1 MSVFAQSGLK
11 GMQEVQY
18 ALVHSVNMIP
28 REMYRITCIVTSPH
42 IGDPKEGM
50 QTRKGSE
57 LSASITLVI
66 SSNIAVIESFRPSR
80 SRYWSWPDLT
90 ASSISSFGT

>member
-1 MSVFAQSGLK
+1 MSVSTQSGLK
-11 GMQEVQY
+11 SMQEVQY
-18 ALVHSVNMIP
+18 ALVRSVNIIP
-28 REMYRITCIVTSPH
+28 YEMYKITCAVTSPH

-57 LSASITLVI
+57 LSASIALVI

-80 SRYWSWPDLT
+80 SRN
-90 ASSISSFGT
+90 